1 MKQAKQKK
9 LKKTRKSKPHTHLD
23 AYIETQAK
31 FNIPISRCDKESAL
45 KNQFPKVYCL
55 QKAPLHTGKPQNKYL

>member
-1 MKQAKQKK
+1 MQIVNMKQAKSNKQAKQKK
-9 LKKTRKSKPHTHLD
+9 IRKTRKSKPHTHLD

-45 KNQFPKVYCL
+45 KN
-55 QKAPLHTGKPQNKYL
+55 

>member
-45 KNQFPKVYCL
+45 KN
-55 QKAPLHTGKPQNKYL
+55 